1 MIWTITPNPALDYT
15 YRVAKLNVGI
25 PHRVN
30 DVSVRAGGKGVNVA
44 RVLGQLGIQTVA
56 TGFLGGANGTR
67 FRQLLSELPQSGRI
81 ESQFIDT
88 DADTRLSIAVIE
100 DDHAATVFNEAGSAP
115 SDAAWEELLNLL
127 ESGLRPGDMVA
138 CCGSLPGDTDPE
150 WVGRIV
156 ETTQRAGARILVD
169 ATGATLQ
176 AACDAGADFVKP
188 NDDELR
194 ESTGCEDVAA
204 GAQQLLASGVGT
216 VIVSEGSR
224 GMSVHTREGAWRAA
238 PAQHVEGNPTGAGDA
253 SVAAWCLYLSE
264 NTEAVD
270 GSALA
275 QALPHAVALSGAA
288 VACPVA
294 GEVDTDLYTQMT
306 PKVKVEEY

>member
-44 RVLGQLGIQTVA
+44 RVLAQLGTHTVA

-67 FRQLLSELPQSGRI
+67 FRQLLSQLPQSARI
-81 ESQFIDT
+81 DSQFVNT
-88 DADTRLSIAVIE
+88 DSETRLSIAIVE
-100 DDHAATVFNEAGSAP
+100 DDHVATVFNEAGQAP
-115 SDAAWEELLNLL
+115 GEQAWEVLLHRL
-127 ESGLRPGDMVA
+127 ESGLRPADMVA
-138 CCGSLPGDTDPE
+138 CCGSLPGNTDPA
-150 WVGRIV
+150 WMGRIV
-156 ETTQRAGARILVD
+156 ETTRRAGARILVD
-169 ATGATLQ
+169 ATGATLH
-176 AACDAGADFVKP
+176 AACEAGADFVKP

-194 ESTGCEDVAA
+194 ASTGCEDVPA

-238 PAQHVEGNPTGAGDA
+238 PAQHVQGNPTGAGDA
-253 SVAAWCLYLSE
+253 SVAAWCQFLSE
-264 NTEAVD
+264 HPGQLD
-270 GSALA
+270 GPTLA

-294 GEVDTDLYTQMT
+294 GEVDTDLYAQMT
-306 PKVKVEEY
+306 PEVKVEEY